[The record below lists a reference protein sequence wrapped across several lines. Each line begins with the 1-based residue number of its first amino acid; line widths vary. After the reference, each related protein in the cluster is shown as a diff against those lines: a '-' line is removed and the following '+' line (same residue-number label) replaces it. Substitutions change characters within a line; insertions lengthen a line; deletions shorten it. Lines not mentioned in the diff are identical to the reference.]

1 MEESGIQIFRVWLAG
16 AQPDPRHHHNDSGGS
31 QTKPQLTMLLA
42 FHSPMSRAI
51 RAFLCAQFVLT
62 LASTSTNAQ
71 DNVFPCDD
79 LVVAGA
85 GPGGLY
91 SAWRLIE
98 AGLVDPS
105 KTCIFEQTHRI
116 GKWQ

>member
-1 MEESGIQIFRVWLAG
+1 MRLSFDSQMLRATGIGV
-16 AQPDPRHHHNDSGGS
+16 
-31 QTKPQLTMLLA
+31 
-42 FHSPMSRAI
+42 
-51 RAFLCAQFVLT
+51 FLCAQVVLT
-62 LASTSTNAQ
+62 LRTTSANAQ
-71 DNVFPCDD
+71 DSSTFSCDD

-105 KTCIFEQTHRI
+105 KTCIFEQTQRI
-116 GKWQ
+116 GEWYRET